1 MLLYQNVKRTLFI
14 FYPQMIDIIITL
26 FLVLKTI
33 ELYPHVSMISGNI
46 KRVYSNGYTIFH
58 KLDFKPP
65 LCTPKTYKYQ
75 LKKKVVTFFGG
86 GNIIRKKAILD
97 FNGFKSE
104 LKWLQIGF
112 FTNLL
117 VSIMTLL

>member
-1 MLLYQNVKRTLFI
+1 
-14 FYPQMIDIIITL
+14 
-26 FLVLKTI
+26 
-33 ELYPHVSMISGNI
+33 MISGNI

-75 LKKKVVTFFGG
+75 AKKKVVTFFGG

-104 LKWLQIGF
+104 LKWSSDWFLYQLI
-112 FTNLL
+112 T
-117 VSIMTLL
+117 SIVTLL